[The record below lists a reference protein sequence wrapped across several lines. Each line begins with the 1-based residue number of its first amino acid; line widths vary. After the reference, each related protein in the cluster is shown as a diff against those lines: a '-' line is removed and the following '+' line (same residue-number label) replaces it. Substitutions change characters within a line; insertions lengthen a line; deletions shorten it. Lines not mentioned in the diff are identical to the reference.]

1 MSDDQERP
9 DDGSDRRP
17 ASVEAYRGLAAAYA
31 LDALD
36 PDERV
41 AFERVLADS
50 AELREEVDAYARSA
64 SHLAEQTEAVTPPP
78 SLKAGL
84 MAALDRTPQ
93 QSPGQPR
100 AHVASAPVTAA
111 ASVPDAAPVPD
122 AAAVDASTP
131 APAAPPSVAG
141 PVESAAHRRWF
152 QRPVALIASAA
163 AAVVLITGIV
173 LGVGWSGPNG
183 WGAQR
188 EMAAIASA
196 PDAQSQTHE
205 VPGGGEI
212 TLVTSA
218 AKGRSGVVVDGLP
231 PLEAGQTYELW
242 YIDDSGAAAAGTF
255 DANGGETWRVLDG
268 SFSPGVAVGVT
279 VEPEGGSA
287 QPTTDPIV
295 VIAT

>member
-1 MSDDQERP
+1 
-9 DDGSDRRP
+9 
-17 ASVEAYRGLAAAYA
+17 V
-31 LDALD
+31 
-36 PDERV
+36 
-41 AFERVLADS
+41 
-50 AELREEVDAYARSA
+50 
-64 SHLAEQTEAVTPPP
+64 
-78 SLKAGL
+78 
-84 MAALDRTPQ
+84 
-93 QSPGQPR
+93 
-100 AHVASAPVTAA
+100 
-111 ASVPDAAPVPD
+111 
-122 AAAVDASTP
+122 
-131 APAAPPSVAG
+131 
-141 PVESAAHRRWF
+141 
-152 QRPVALIASAA
+152 LIAGA
-163 AAVVLITGIV
+163 IIGI
-173 LGVGWSGPNG
+173 GWVGPNG

-218 AKGRSGVVVDGLP
+218 AKGRSGVVVEGLP
-231 PLEAGQTYELW
+231 PLDPGQTYELW

-255 DANGGETWRVLDG
+255 DANGGETWRVLEG